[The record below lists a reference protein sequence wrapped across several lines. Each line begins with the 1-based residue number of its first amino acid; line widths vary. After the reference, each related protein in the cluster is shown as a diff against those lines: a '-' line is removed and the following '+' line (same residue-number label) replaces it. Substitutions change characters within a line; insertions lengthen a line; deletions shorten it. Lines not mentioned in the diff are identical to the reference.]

1 MMEQE
6 EEEMN
11 YVNYKKCISGEDIS
25 ATEEEDGENHEEE
38 DKDEGEDSDFD
49 DVEGMC

>member
-1 MMEQE
+1 MMESE
-6 EEEMN
+6 EEKIN

-25 ATEEEDGENHEEE
+25 ETEEEDGENHEEE
-38 DKDEGEDSDFD
+38 DKDEEDSDID